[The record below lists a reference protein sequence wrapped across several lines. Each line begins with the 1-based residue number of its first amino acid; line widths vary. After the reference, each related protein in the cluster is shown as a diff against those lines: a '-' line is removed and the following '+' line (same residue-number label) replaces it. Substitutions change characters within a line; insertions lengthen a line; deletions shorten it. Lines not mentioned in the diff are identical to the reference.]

1 MTLGGE
7 RTRRRHP
14 IIGEWMS
21 TTRLNP
27 FNATSSDHDDPVV
40 IESRE
45 RIRKLAP
52 HAVANLQRLVAQGA
66 TG

>member
-1 MTLGGE
+1 
-7 RTRRRHP
+7 
-14 IIGEWMS
+14 MS

-27 FNATSSDHDDPVV
+27 FNAVSSDHNDPVV

-52 HAVANLQRLVAQGA
+52 QAVANLQRLVGLS
-66 TG
+66 G